1 MFGLFYGF
9 FCLFGG
15 GGCLFCFVF
24 STVFATFILSSWLRK
39 QLQQKT
45 DGEPQLWSRW
55 LQWLNEM
62 PYTSGWGEQN
72 FSFLFL
78 EKSQLTETSIFP
90 HTESTPDQPA
100 GQPTVHVISQYG
112 YTNVARR
119 WGRWAKPR
127 PPESKYSVLIATCPV
142 LGYRVCVN
150 HKEVSLGL
158 QCRSKSD
165 QSA

>member
-1 MFGLFYGF
+1 MGF
-9 FCLFGG
+9 FVCLVGEVV
-15 GGCLFCFVF
+15 CFVLF
-24 STVFATFILSSWLRK
+24 LAQCLQHLSFPHDW
-39 QLQQKT
+39 
-45 DGEPQLWSRW
+45 GNNCSRR
-55 LQWLNEM
+55 LMEN
-62 PYTSGWGEQN
+62 PNSGPVGSSDWMRCHTQVAEV
-72 FSFLFL
+72 SKISHLLFL